1 MNVATSVREEYR
13 CQLPGITHVD
23 GTARIQAI
31 SIEAEPFMHKI
42 LMAVKRKTGFPI
54 VINTSFN
61 VNGEPIVESPF
72 DAIETFLKTQIDVL
86 VIGNYLVDKLQS

>member
-1 MNVATSVREEYR
+1 MKCVITSYDHFGR
-13 CQLPGITHVD
+13 GITHID

-31 SIEAEPFMHKI
+31 SVETEPFMHKI
-42 LMAVKRKTGFPI
+42 LVAVKRKIGFPI

>member
-1 MNVATSVREEYR
+1 
-13 CQLPGITHVD
+13 
-23 GTARIQAI
+23 
-31 SIEAEPFMHKI
+31 MHKI
-42 LMAVKRKTGFPI
+42 LVAVKRKIGFPI

-86 VIGNYLVDKLQS
+86 VIGNYLVNKF